1 MAKFYPFDAALD
13 YTSPTYSGLVWA
25 MMLSSLAV
33 LVTVPHQSAIKAL
46 IVSCVLRMLMS
57 CGPAISLHVL
67 GVAIVLFKGVHLVSI
82 IGNIGIKSLS
92 QVRNVTLYL
101 TKVT

>member
-92 QVRNVTLYL
+92 QVRNVALYL
-101 TKVT
+101 TEVT